1 MAHARARKGKSSPPP
16 KPPARTPPKTPRPRP
31 RARLAPLAAVLL
43 ALVGLAV
50 SAALL
55 VDSLQPVP
63 AFCAAGGCEAV
74 RATSWAR
81 PLGIPMPVIGLAFF
95 AAALVLAALPRL
107 AAVRTL
113 VALIGAAG
121 GIGLLALQA
130 FVIGEWCRLCVIAD
144 LAAIA
149 HGVLV
154 AAGGA
159 VWPRPGRRAIVATA
173 VLAVGAVALPFVA
186 FTPERAPAPVAAAP
200 STAVSGSPGLPEVVA
215 REQAAGQVVVVDFID
230 FQCPHCRALHPRLVE
245 AMSRVDVPVRV
256 VRKMVPL
263 PQHAGAMPAAIAW
276 CCADAQGKGDEM
288 AEALLAARVSELTP
302 QGCERMAAA
311 IGLDMDRYRAD
322 AADRATRRRIHADVA
337 DAHKA
342 GVHALPTI
350 YIGGRAFTDARATV
364 DQIEAALRRAAGA
377 I

>member
-144 LAAIA
+144 LAAIDFSDRMA
-149 HGVLV
+149 
-154 AAGGA
+154 
-159 VWPRPGRRAIVATA
+159 RR
-173 VLAVGAVALPFVA
+173 LYALRMP
-186 FTPERAPAPVAAAP
+186 
-200 STAVSGSPGLPEVVA
+200 
-215 REQAAGQVVVVDFID
+215 
-230 FQCPHCRALHPRLVE
+230 ALHPALVLMLLTSSLF
-245 AMSRVDVPVRV
+245 AS
-256 VRKMVPL
+256 
-263 PQHAGAMPAAIAW
+263 II
-276 CCADAQGKGDEM
+276 
-288 AEALLAARVSELTP
+288 LAA
-302 QGCERMAAA
+302 MAV
-311 IGLDMDRYRAD
+311 IVTRTLCRSRRQTVYGRY
-322 AADRATRRRIHADVA
+322 
-337 DAHKA
+337 
-342 GVHALPTI
+342 
-350 YIGGRAFTDARATV
+350 
-364 DQIEAALRRAAGA
+364 
-377 I
+377 